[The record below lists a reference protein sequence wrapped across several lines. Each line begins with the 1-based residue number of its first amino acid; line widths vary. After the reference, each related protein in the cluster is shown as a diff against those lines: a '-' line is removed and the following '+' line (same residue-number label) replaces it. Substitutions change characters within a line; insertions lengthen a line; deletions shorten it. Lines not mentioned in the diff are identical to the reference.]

1 MYRAHWSK
9 FVKRKKRCCFHG
21 NKQLKDAWRKK
32 QNLTAAL
39 VMSTLDFIIIIIIII
54 SLDFCHF

>member
-1 MYRAHWSK
+1 MYRTHWSK

-32 QNLTAAL
+32 TEPD
-39 VMSTLDFIIIIIIII
+39 S
-54 SLDFCHF
+54 SPCHVHIGFYYYYYNHLN